1 MIGII
6 GYRGHAKRHIKY
18 LQELG
23 QEVTLY
29 HPKKYPNFERL
40 FDCNGIII
48 SSPTNT
54 HMEYVRKLSEYKGKI
69 YLEKPGFTNPDDAF
83 ELGNCGLNIMIGYH
97 YPHTILKNI
106 SEMIK
111 GETILSFDIIMSK
124 GIAYKK
130 PYKDRGSVSEL
141 GLGHVISIYKLFGG
155 DIFDIKTELYY
166 NNENGIHDTAVAVAP
181 RFRGT
186 FTWGG
191 PLLDPQINIVTT
203 NSLVNVTSSS
213 VTVKSPRDTFDSNG
227 WFTEPPIKFHK
238 SIDGFNI
245 KPCLQYFL
253 ENDTFSRKDLKHSI
267 DISLISYYNK

>member
-29 HPKKYPNFERL
+29 HPKKYPDFKRL
-40 FDCNGIII
+40 FDCSGIII

-253 ENDTFSRKDLKHSI
+253 ENDPFSRKDLKHSI